1 MYEPIQGEAGTIIP
15 DDGFLKGVYDLT
27 RKYNCLLITDE
38 VQAGLGRTGTL
49 KAADHDL
56 APYGLKPDIVTLGKA
71 LSGGMTAASGIVAD
85 RHIMECFE
93 PGNQGSTFGGNPLT
107 MAIVQASLEV
117 MRDEGLVQN
126 AAERGEQ
133 LRAGFRAINSALVR
147 DVRGRGL
154 LNALEVRSDCHVNGH
169 DLANFL

>member
-1 MYEPIQGEAGTIIP
+1 
-15 DDGFLKGVYDLT
+15 
-27 RKYNCLLITDE
+27 
-38 VQAGLGRTGTL
+38 
-49 KAADHDL
+49 
-56 APYGLKPDIVTLGKA
+56 
-71 LSGGMTAASGIVAD
+71 
-85 RHIMECFE
+85 
-93 PGNQGSTFGGNPLT
+93 

-133 LRAGFRAINSALVR
+133 LRAGFRGINSALIR

-169 DLANFL
+169 DLANILEKHGVITKATYDYSLRFTPPLVITAEEVDEVVHRVTKSFEDLERLNEQRANEKMFEDLDQTSQSVNLGK